1 MPFFRGRN
9 LGVLLRTLSVIR
21 RFVQL
26 NGLLLHLDHLILLLR
41 LRITD
46 ILRSTR
52 FPSHLN
58 LLDLLFRD
66 TFGAAFSRLL
76 VLIRARVVFMLDL
89 DLLEHRSFL
98 GIYILRSQLHY
109 WLRLPLLWL
118 PTFIHFLLLLRT
130 EVVVLDLLCLDL
142 FIWLLPLLILFLFIL
157 LILRLI
163 QTSLHDHLP
172 RRPVL
177 LNLIDSPSVSPI
189 LTDRFPL

>member
-1 MPFFRGRN
+1 MPFFRGRK
-9 LGVLLRTLSVIR
+9 LGVLLRSLSVIR

-58 LLDLLFRD
+58 LLDLLLRD

-76 VLIRARVVFMLDL
+76 VLIGTRVVFMLDL

-142 FIWLLPLLILFLFIL
+142 FIRLFPLLILFLFIL

-177 LNLIDSPSVSPI
+177 LNLIDSPGVSTI
-189 LTDRFPL
+189 LTYRFPL